1 MDEEDDAQKTEDP
14 SGRKLAK
21 AKEQG
26 QTASSQEIKSWAILL
41 GSTFALFLMMP
52 TIAQEISQ
60 LGRQFIEQPH
70 NIDADLFHLRDVL
83 YDVSVTVGLIL
94 APIMILLIIMGVA
107 SNVVQSGLVWAPSKL
122 APDPGKISV
131 LKGLKRMFS
140 LRSVVEFVKG
150 IMKLVLV
157 GIVSTALALPL
168 LDDITL
174 IPFIEIVSTLDRLH
188 AVIIRIAVGSLII
201 MSIIAVFDYI
211 YQKYA
216 FVQQM
221 KMTKQEVKDEHKQ
234 SEGDP
239 HVKAR
244 IRQLRAE
251 RTRQRMMAN
260 VPEADVIVT
269 NPTHFAIALSYKL
282 EEMQAPIVVAK
293 GADHIA
299 FKIREIAEDN
309 EIPIV
314 ENPALARA
322 LFASVEVDE
331 EIPLEHYQAVAEVI
345 GFVMRQRG
353 TTMH

>member
-1 MDEEDDAQKTEDP
+1 
-14 SGRKLAK
+14 
-21 AKEQG
+21 
-26 QTASSQEIKSWAILL
+26 
-41 GSTFALFLMMP
+41 
-52 TIAQEISQ
+52 
-60 LGRQFIEQPH
+60 
-70 NIDADLFHLRDVL
+70 
-83 YDVSVTVGLIL
+83 
-94 APIMILLIIMGVA
+94 
-107 SNVVQSGLVWAPSKL
+107 
-122 APDPGKISV
+122 
-131 LKGLKRMFS
+131 
-140 LRSVVEFVKG
+140 
-150 IMKLVLV
+150 
-157 GIVSTALALPL
+157 
-168 LDDITL
+168 
-174 IPFIEIVSTLDRLH
+174 
-188 AVIIRIAVGSLII
+188 

>member
-1 MDEEDDAQKTEDP
+1 M
-14 SGRKLAK
+14 
-21 AKEQG
+21 
-26 QTASSQEIKSWAILL
+26 
-41 GSTFALFLMMP
+41 
-52 TIAQEISQ
+52 
-60 LGRQFIEQPH
+60 
-70 NIDADLFHLRDVL
+70 
-83 YDVSVTVGLIL
+83 
-94 APIMILLIIMGVA
+94 
-107 SNVVQSGLVWAPSKL
+107 
-122 APDPGKISV
+122 
-131 LKGLKRMFS
+131 
-140 LRSVVEFVKG
+140 
-150 IMKLVLV
+150 
-157 GIVSTALALPL
+157 
-168 LDDITL
+168 
-174 IPFIEIVSTLDRLH
+174 
-188 AVIIRIAVGSLII
+188 
-201 MSIIAVFDYI
+201 
-211 YQKYA
+211 
-216 FVQQM
+216 
-221 KMTKQEVKDEHKQ
+221 
-234 SEGDP
+234 
-239 HVKAR
+239 KAR

>member
-1 MDEEDDAQKTEDP
+1 
-14 SGRKLAK
+14 
-21 AKEQG
+21 
-26 QTASSQEIKSWAILL
+26 
-41 GSTFALFLMMP
+41 
-52 TIAQEISQ
+52 
-60 LGRQFIEQPH
+60 
-70 NIDADLFHLRDVL
+70 
-83 YDVSVTVGLIL
+83 
-94 APIMILLIIMGVA
+94 
-107 SNVVQSGLVWAPSKL
+107 
-122 APDPGKISV
+122 
-131 LKGLKRMFS
+131 
-140 LRSVVEFVKG
+140 
-150 IMKLVLV
+150 MKLVLV